1 MIQHCLIALM
11 YCSTNLLCLC
21 ILCNV
26 YIKVIVYTALEKM
39 NHTKKPNVLDCF
51 FVCFFTIF
59 ALFVFI
65 DNTIIHETCVVYI
78 CTDLHSSSG
87 CVT

>member
-1 MIQHCLIALM
+1 MIQRRLIALM
-11 YCSTNLLCLC
+11 YCPTNLLCLY
-21 ILCNV
+21 ILCDV

-39 NHTKKPNVLDCF
+39 NHTKKPNVFGLF
-51 FVCFFTIF
+51 WFFFTIF